1 MRNVRKFAFTLI
13 ELLVVLAI
21 TAVLMTLI
29 IIPVVQSFNLMRAGQ
44 GFSDAQQ
51 KAAALVESVGREI
64 SNAAAV
70 RDNSGIKGSMAVF
83 VPGLGASGPQRVLLP
98 YSKIDLLKP
107 AEGEP
112 LRGPSGALINPITGP
127 SHFAIPANLTTIPT
141 TD

>member
-1 MRNVRKFAFTLI
+1 MRYARKLAFTLL

-21 TAVLMTLI
+21 TAVMMTLI

-44 GFSDAQQ
+44 GFSDAQH
-51 KAAALVESVGREI
+51 KASQLVESIGREI

-70 RDNSGIKGSMAVF
+70 RDNSGIKGTMAVF
-83 VPGLGASGPQRVLLP
+83 VRGQNGVQERILLP

-112 LRGPSGALINPITGP
+112 LRGPSGALINPITGRED
-127 SHFAIPANLTTIPT
+127 PT
-141 TD
+141 LRAPKG